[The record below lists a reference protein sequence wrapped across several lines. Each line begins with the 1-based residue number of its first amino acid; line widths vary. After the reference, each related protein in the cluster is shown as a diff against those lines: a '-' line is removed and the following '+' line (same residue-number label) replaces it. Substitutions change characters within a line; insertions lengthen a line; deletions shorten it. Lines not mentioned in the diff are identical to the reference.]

1 MKIIKL
7 LGIRKRAILTRFPR
21 INGMDYA
28 VLIPLTKE
36 QYVNLDKEEII
47 EINNKSIDKKNIY
60 AYGEININLEED
72 VNYIKKFRLIDSD
85 NGGNMYSTFDY
96 TKGEATFEEIVK
108 TKNTFDSIEW
118 FKYNYCL
125 IGKPDYILIY
135 KCKKED
141 L

>member
-1 MKIIKL
+1 MKTINL

-36 QYVNLDKEEII
+36 QYTNLDKEETI
-47 EINNKSIDKKNIY
+47 EIDNKSIDKKDIY

-72 VNYIKKFRLIDSD
+72 VNYIKKFKLIDSD
-85 NGGNMYSTFDY
+85 NGGNIYSTFDY

-125 IGKPDYILIY
+125 IGKPYYILIY